1 MSQLYRNE
9 LIITNIFFAIDGIS
23 PDAFNTIIPTIQKC
37 PWPNPIPCPR
47 PIPHPHP
54 VPYPIPYPVPCPD
67 PCPDDHEYVQGVIP
81 GVLGKV
87 TGLVTGLLGDGKC
100 NTCGGRGCTDC
111 GGSCERSGGILGG
124 IL

>member
-47 PIPHPHP
+47 PIPHP
-54 VPYPIPYPVPCPD
+54 VPYPD
-67 PCPDDHEYVQGVIP
+67 PCPDDHECVQGVVP
-81 GVLGKV
+81 KVLGKV
-87 TGLVTGLLGDGKC
+87 TGLVTGLLGDGEC

-111 GGSCERSGGILGG
+111 GGSYRRGGGILDG